1 MLETTSFWRNISI
14 TIFKFSPFLYTMKS
28 YQIFQ
33 ITNALIRQEK
43 NTHTAVNEEKTREKM
58 DFVLQQVAL

>member
-14 TIFKFSPFLYTMKS
+14 IIFKFSPFLHTMKS
-28 YQIFQ
+28 YQIFK

-43 NTHTAVNEEKTREKM
+43 NTHTAVNEKKNREKM
-58 DFVLQQVAL
+58 DFVLQQVVL

>member
-14 TIFKFSPFLYTMKS
+14 IIFQFSPFLHTMKS
-28 YQIFQ
+28 YQIFK

-43 NTHTAVNEEKTREKM
+43 NTHTAVNEKKTREKM
-58 DFVLQQVAL
+58 DFVLQQVVL